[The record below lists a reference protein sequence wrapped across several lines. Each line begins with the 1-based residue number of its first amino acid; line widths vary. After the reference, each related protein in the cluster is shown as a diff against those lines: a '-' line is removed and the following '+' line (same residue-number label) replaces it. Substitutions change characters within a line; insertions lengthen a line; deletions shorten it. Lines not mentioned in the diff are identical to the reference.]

1 MADNNQLDQLKQK
14 YASVLSAIQ
23 QEQIQLSHVH
33 LQDNK
38 LFLQGVAPS
47 EQAKNKVW
55 DKIKQINPNWAQE
68 LTADISV
75 DPNAN
80 ASVAQ
85 ASPAAGAQR
94 TYTVQPG
101 DTLSKISKEVYG
113 KPAEYMKIFDAN
125 RDVLSDPNK
134 INPGQTLK
142 IPA

>member
-1 MADNNQLDQLKQK
+1 
-14 YASVLSAIQ
+14 
-23 QEQIQLSHVH
+23 
-33 LQDNK
+33 
-38 LFLQGVAPS
+38 
-47 EQAKNKVW
+47 
-55 DKIKQINPNWAQE
+55 
-68 LTADISV
+68 V